1 MEVESKITKETYT
14 NRYGDEFIF
23 TLLEGGNI
31 QWEGNF
37 EYCRFSMSDENRIT
51 MVDPS
56 GGPYLAKDMKQFG
69 KTIKEF
75 KSNENGY
82 LIITE

>member
-1 MEVESKITKETYT
+1 MEAESKITKKTYT
-14 NRYGDEFIF
+14 NRYGDEFVF
-23 TLLEGGNI
+23 TPLEGGNI
-31 QWEGNF
+31 LWEGKF
-37 EYCRFSMSDENRIT
+37 EHCRFSMSDENKIT

-56 GGPYLAKDMKQFG
+56 GGPYLAEGMNIMG

-75 KSNENGY
+75 KSNENGF

>member
-1 MEVESKITKETYT
+1 MTIKSKITKETYS
-14 NRYGDEFIF
+14 NRYGDNFVF
-23 TLLEGGNI
+23 TLLEDENI
-31 QWEGNF
+31 LWEGEF
-37 EYCRFSMSDENRIT
+37 EYCSLSIDGDNRIT

-56 GGPYLAKDMKQFG
+56 GGPYLAKGMVQMG

-75 KSNENGY
+75 KSNKDGY